1 MCNRFLLGNGF
12 CNFLNK
18 IFLTHHII
26 YFMKKYLLP
35 AVALLFFSCKENK
48 NNTSET
54 EVVTKTDTLK
64 LPPPDEKAAKNKFS
78 NVLGWPA
85 GKSPTAPEG
94 FTVTRFAEN
103 IKSPRNMIQAANGD
117 IFVVLSNSERTKTEK
132 IKNDISGKSDAEVG
146 GKSANRIILYRD
158 ANKDGIAESSSVFLD
173 NLNQPYGM
181 LIIKDQFYVANTDGL
196 WVYPYKE
203 GDMKITK
210 PGKKIVN
217 LPAGGYNNHW
227 TRNLIANKDQ
237 SKIYISV
244 GSGSNVGENGMEN
257 EVRRANI
264 LEVNP
269 DGSGEKI
276 YAAGLR
282 NPVGMSWN
290 PSTGELWTVVNERD
304 ELGDELV
311 PDYLTSVKQNKFY
324 GWPYAYFGK
333 NEDPRRKGEKP
344 DLVAKT
350 IVPDVPLGSH
360 TASLGLSF
368 YTGNQFPEKYKN
380 GAFIG
385 QHGSWNRSS
394 LVGYQ
399 VAFVLFTNGKAAGSY
414 QPFLTGFIA
423 NEEKGDVYGRPVGV
437 LQIADGSLLVAD
449 DVSGIVWRVAYNKK

>member
-1 MCNRFLLGNGF
+1 
-12 CNFLNK
+12 
-18 IFLTHHII
+18 
-26 YFMKKYLLP
+26 MKNYLLP
-35 AVALLFFSCKENK
+35 AFALIFFSCKENK
-48 NNTSET
+48 KENTTTEK
-54 EVVTKTDTLK
+54 EVVTETDTLK
-64 LPPPDEKAAKNKFS
+64 LPAPDEKNSKNKFS
-78 NVLGWPA
+78 NVIGWPE
-85 GKSPTAPEG
+85 GKTPVAPEG
-94 FTVTRFAEN
+94 FTVTRFADH
-103 IKSPRNMIQAANGD
+103 IKSPRNMIQAENGD
-117 IFVVLSNSERTKTEK
+117 VFVVLSNSERSTTEK

-158 ANKDGIAESSSVFLD
+158 ANKDGVPESSSVFLD
-173 NLNQPYGM
+173 KLNQPYGM
-181 LIIKDQFYVANTDGL
+181 LIIKDKFYVANTDGL
-196 WVYPYKE
+196 WVYPYKT
-203 GDMKITK
+203 GDTKITA

-244 GSGSNVGENGMEN
+244 GSGSNVGENGMKN
-257 EVRRANI
+257 EIRRANI

-276 YAAGLR
+276 YASGLR

-290 PSTGELWTVVNERD
+290 PVTGELWTVVNERD

-311 PDYLTSVKQNKFY
+311 PDYLTSVKQNAFY

-344 DLVAKT
+344 DLVSKT

-360 TASLGLSF
+360 TASLGLTF

-399 VAFVLFTNGKAAGSY
+399 VAFVPFANGKASGPY
-414 QPFLTGFIA
+414 QLFLTGFIA
-423 NEEKGDVYGRPVGV
+423 NEAKGDVYGRPVGV

-449 DVSGIVWRVAYNKK
+449 DVSGVVWRVAYNKK

>member
-1 MCNRFLLGNGF
+1 
-12 CNFLNK
+12 
-18 IFLTHHII
+18 
-26 YFMKKYLLP
+26 MKNYLLP

-48 NNTSET
+48 KET
-54 EVVTKTDTLK
+54 DGSGQSDEAVTQSDTLK
-64 LPPPDEKAAKNKFS
+64 LPPPNEKSAKNKFS
-78 NVLGWPA
+78 NVIGWP
-85 GKSPTAPEG
+85 KDKTPTAPEG

-103 IKSPRNMIQAANGD
+103 IKSPRNIIQGENGD
-117 IFVVLSNSERTKTEK
+117 VFVVLSNSERSTADK

-158 ANKDGIAESSSVFLD
+158 ANKDGIPETSSVFLT

-196 WVYPYKE
+196 YVYPYKA
-203 GDMKITK
+203 GDLKITK
-210 PGKKIVN
+210 PGKKIVD

-244 GSGSNVGENGMEN
+244 GSGSNVGENGMEY

-264 LEVNP
+264 LEINP

-290 PSTGELWTVVNERD
+290 PVTGQLWTVVNERD

-311 PDYLTSVKQNKFY
+311 PDYLTSVKQNEFY

-360 TASLGLSF
+360 TASLGLTF
-368 YTGNQFPEKYKN
+368 YTSSQFPEKYKN

-399 VAFVLFTNGKAAGSY
+399 VAFVQFQNGKASGSY

-423 NEEKGDVYGRPVGV
+423 NGAKGDVYGRPVGV
-437 LQIADGSLLVAD
+437 LQTADGSLLVAD
-449 DVSGIVWRVAYNKK
+449 DVSGIVWRVSKTK

>member
-1 MCNRFLLGNGF
+1 
-12 CNFLNK
+12 
-18 IFLTHHII
+18 
-26 YFMKKYLLP
+26 MKNYLLP
-35 AVALLFFSCKENK
+35 AVAVLFFSCKETK
-48 NNTSET
+48 KTDGSGQSDEA
-54 EVVTKTDTLK
+54 VTQTDTLK
-64 LPPPDEKAAKNKFS
+64 LPPPDEKSAKNKFS
-78 NVLGWPA
+78 NVIGWPKDKTPA
-85 GKSPTAPEG
+85 APAG
-94 FTVTRFAEN
+94 FTVTRFAEG
-103 IKSPRNMIQAANGD
+103 IKSPRNMIQGDNGD
-117 IFVVLSNSERTKTEK
+117 IFVVLSNSERSTADK
-132 IKNDISGKSDAEVG
+132 IKNDLSGKSDAEVG

-158 ANKDGIAESSSVFLD
+158 ANKDGIPETSSVFLT

-181 LIIKDQFYVANTDGL
+181 LIIKDKFYVANTDGL
-196 WVYPYKE
+196 YVYPYKT
-203 GDMKITK
+203 GDTKITQ
-210 PGKKIVN
+210 PGKKILS

-227 TRNLIANKDQ
+227 TRNLITNKDQ

-290 PSTGELWTVVNERD
+290 PTTGDLWTVVNERD
-304 ELGDELV
+304 ELGDDLV
-311 PDYLTSVKQNKFY
+311 PDYLTSVKRDAFY

-350 IVPDVPLGSH
+350 IVPDVLLGSH
-360 TASLGLSF
+360 TASLGLTF
-368 YTGNQFPEKYKN
+368 YTGSQFPETYKN

-385 QHGSWNRSS
+385 QHGSWNHST

-399 VAFVLFTNGKAAGSY
+399 VAFVPFKDGKASGTY

-423 NEEKGDVYGRPVGV
+423 DEAKGDVYGRPVGV

-449 DVSGIVWRVAYNKK
+449 DVSGIVWRVAHTKK

>member
-1 MCNRFLLGNGF
+1 
-12 CNFLNK
+12 
-18 IFLTHHII
+18 
-26 YFMKKYLLP
+26 MKKYLLP

-203 GDMKITK
+203 GDTKITK

-350 IVPDVPLGSH
+350 IIPDVPLGSH

-399 VAFVLFTNGKAAGSY
+399 VAFVPFTNGKAAGSY

>member
-1 MCNRFLLGNGF
+1 
-12 CNFLNK
+12 
-18 IFLTHHII
+18 
-26 YFMKKYLLP
+26 MKNYILP
-35 AVALLFFSCKENK
+35 VLALLTLSCKENK
-48 NNTSET
+48 TEKTEGNTA
-54 EVVTKTDTLK
+54 VTKTDTLK
-64 LPPPDEKAAKNKFS
+64 LPAPDEKSSKTKFS
-78 NVLGWPA
+78 NVLGWA
-85 GKSPTAPEG
+85 KGKMPVAPEG

-103 IKSPRNMIQAANGD
+103 IKSPRNIIQAENGD
-117 IFVVLSNSERTKTEK
+117 VFVVLSNSERTVSEK

-158 ANKDGIAESSSVFLD
+158 ANKDGIPESSSVFLA

-181 LIIKDQFYVANTDGL
+181 LIINDQFYVANTDGL
-196 WVYPYKE
+196 WVYPYKL
-203 GDMKITK
+203 GDTKITK

-244 GSGSNVGENGMEN
+244 GSGSNVGENGMDK

-290 PSTGELWTVVNERD
+290 PVTGELWTVVNERD
-304 ELGDELV
+304 ELGDDLV
-311 PDYLTSVKQNKFY
+311 PDYLTSVKQNAFY
-324 GWPYAYFGK
+324 GWPYSYFGK
-333 NEDPRRKGEKP
+333 NEDPRRKGERQ
-344 DLVAKT
+344 DLVQKT

-360 TASLGLSF
+360 TASLGLTF
-368 YTGNQFPEKYKN
+368 YTGSQFPEKYKN

-399 VAFVLFTNGKAAGSY
+399 VAFVPFANGKPAASY

-423 NEEKGDVYGRPVGV
+423 DEAKGDVYGRPVGV

-449 DVSGIVWRVAYNKK
+449 DVGGIVWRVSRAGK

>member
-1 MCNRFLLGNGF
+1 MLTLLT
-12 CNFLNK
+12 L
-18 IFLTHHII
+18 
-26 YFMKKYLLP
+26 
-35 AVALLFFSCKENK
+35 SCKENK
-48 NNTSET
+48 TEKTEGNTA
-54 EVVTKTDTLK
+54 VTKTDTLK
-64 LPPPDEKAAKNKFS
+64 LPAPDEKNSKTKFS
-78 NVLGWPA
+78 NVLGWSK
-85 GKSPTAPEG
+85 GKAPVAPEG

-103 IKSPRNMIQAANGD
+103 IKSPRNMIQAENGD
-117 IFVVLSNSERTKTEK
+117 VFVVLSNSERTVSEK
-132 IKNDISGKSDAEVG
+132 IKNDISGKSDAEVD

-158 ANKDGIAESSSVFLD
+158 ANKDGIPESSTVFLA

-181 LIIKDQFYVANTDGL
+181 LIINDQFYVANTDGL
-196 WVYPYKE
+196 WVYPYKL
-203 GDMKITK
+203 GDTKITK

-227 TRNLIANKDQ
+227 TRNLIANKDL

-244 GSGSNVGENGMEN
+244 GSGSNVGENGMDK

-290 PSTGELWTVVNERD
+290 PVTGELWTVVNERD
-304 ELGDELV
+304 ELGDDLV
-311 PDYLTSVKQNKFY
+311 PDYLTSVKQNAFY
-324 GWPYAYFGK
+324 GWPYSYFGK
-333 NEDPRRKGEKP
+333 NEDPRRKGERP
-344 DLVAKT
+344 DLVQKT

-360 TASLGLSF
+360 TASLGLTF
-368 YTGNQFPEKYKN
+368 YTGSQFPEKYKD

-399 VAFVLFTNGKAAGSY
+399 VAFVPFKNGKPSGSY

-423 NEEKGDVYGRPVGV
+423 NEAKGDVYGRPVGV
-437 LQIADGSLLVAD
+437 LQMADGSLLVAD
-449 DVSGIVWRVAYNKK
+449 DVGGIVWRVSRKN

>member
-1 MCNRFLLGNGF
+1 
-12 CNFLNK
+12 
-18 IFLTHHII
+18 
-26 YFMKKYLLP
+26 MKKFILPILL
-35 AVALLFFSCKENK
+35 ALVVSCKDKKSSENTQK
-48 NNTSET
+48 YEVKT
-54 EVVTKTDTLK
+54 ETDTLR
-64 LPPPDEKAAKNKFS
+64 LPAPDEKKSKNKFS
-78 NVLGWPA
+78 NVIGWPS
-85 GKSPTAPEG
+85 GKTPIAPEG

-103 IKSPRNMIQAANGD
+103 IKSPRNMIQASNGD
-117 IFVVLSNSERTKTEK
+117 VFVVLSNSERTTKEK

-158 ANKDGIAESSSVFLD
+158 ANKDGVAESSSVFLD

-203 GDMKITK
+203 GEKKITK

-227 TRNLIANKDQ
+227 TRNLISNKDQ

-244 GSGSNVGENGMEN
+244 GSGSNVGENGMEY

-276 YAAGLR
+276 FAAGLR

-290 PSTGELWTVVNERD
+290 PTTGELWTVVNERD

-311 PDYLTSVKQNKFY
+311 PDYLTGVKRDAFY

-333 NEDPRRKGEKP
+333 HEDPRRKGEKP

-350 IVPDVPLGSH
+350 IVPDVPLGAH
-360 TASLGLSF
+360 TASLGLTF
-368 YTGNQFPEKYKN
+368 YTGSQFPEKYKN

-394 LVGYQ
+394 LAGYQ
-399 VAFVLFTNGKAAGSY
+399 VAFVPFKNGKADGSY
-414 QPFLTGFIA
+414 EPFLTGFIA
-423 NEEKGDVYGRPVGV
+423 DKEKGDVYGRPVGV

-449 DVSGIVWRVAYNKK
+449 DVSGIVWRVSQNKNK

>member
-1 MCNRFLLGNGF
+1 
-12 CNFLNK
+12 
-18 IFLTHHII
+18 
-26 YFMKKYLLP
+26 MKNYILP
-35 AVALLFFSCKENK
+35 VLALLTLSCKENK
-48 NNTSET
+48 NDKTGSDT
-54 EVVTKTDTLK
+54 AVTKTDTLK
-64 LPPPDEKAAKNKFS
+64 LPAPDEKSSKTKFS
-78 NVLGWPA
+78 NVLGWA
-85 GKSPTAPEG
+85 KGKMPVAPEG

-103 IKSPRNMIQAANGD
+103 IKSPRNMIQAENGD
-117 IFVVLSNSERTKTEK
+117 VFVVLSNSERTVSEK

-158 ANKDGIAESSSVFLD
+158 ADKDGVPESSSVFLA

-196 WVYPYKE
+196 WVYPYKL
-203 GDMKITK
+203 GDTKITK

-227 TRNLIANKDQ
+227 TRNLIANKNQ

-244 GSGSNVGENGMEN
+244 GSGSNVGENGMDK
-257 EVRRANI
+257 EVKRANI

-290 PSTGELWTVVNERD
+290 PVTGELWTVVNERD
-304 ELGDELV
+304 ELGDDLV
-311 PDYLTSVKQNKFY
+311 PDYLTSVKQNAFY
-324 GWPYAYFGK
+324 GWPYSYFGK
-333 NEDPRRKGEKP
+333 NEDPRRKGERP
-344 DLVAKT
+344 DLVQKT

-360 TASLGLSF
+360 TASLGLTF
-368 YTGNQFPEKYKN
+368 YTGSQFPEKYKN

-399 VAFVLFTNGKAAGSY
+399 VAFVPFANGKPAASY

-423 NEEKGDVYGRPVGV
+423 DEAKGDVYGRPVGV

-449 DVSGIVWRVAYNKK
+449 DVGGIVWRVSRASK